1 MPSNRLL
8 IRTKTAV
15 TSILLCFLTAL
26 IVALAPAPAQAATG
40 EYTDEQGVKYTY
52 TSYGEGTS
60 SVNVTSI
67 YSDQETHVVV
77 PDTIN
82 GLTVRKVELSGDTGT
97 ITSLDM
103 TKCTG
108 LHTLICNNNA
118 RPLLIFRGAR
128 TSQSSIALTA
138 SSTTSKYRVVVCSR
152 RSIVREMTLL
162 RSIFRIARSSPKWN
176 VRIIPSHRSIFQE
189 VRTLPS

>member
-8 IRTKTAV
+8 IRTKTAVV

-52 TSYGEGTS
+52 TSYGPGAP
-60 SVNVTSI
+60 NVTVTGI
-67 YSDQETHVVV
+67 YSDQLTNVVV
-77 PDTIN
+77 PAYITIRDTDPDPDLFRS
-82 GLTVRKVELSGDTGT
+82 LTVTNVNLSGDMGT

-108 LHTLICNNNA
+108 IALFTCTSSKLVSVDLSGCQFLTRLDCSDSQLGNLQVSGCG
-118 RPLLIFRGAR
+118 LL
-128 TSQSSIALTA
+128 SSID
-138 SSTTSKYRVVVCSR
+138 C
-152 RSIVREMTLL
+152 
-162 RSIFRIARSSPKWN
+162 
-176 VRIIPSHRSIFQE
+176 
-189 VRTLPS
+189 

>member
-1 MPSNRLL
+1 MSSNRLL

-15 TSILLCFLTAL
+15 TTILLCFLTAL

-60 SVNVTSI
+60 SVNVTGI

-77 PDTIN
+77 PETIN
-82 GLTVRKVELSGDTGT
+82 GLTVRKVELSGNTGT

-118 RPLLIFRGAR
+118 LTSLVFGVPEPHKAR
-128 TSQSSIALTA
+128 
-138 SSTTSKYRVVVCSR
+138 
-152 RSIVREMTLL
+152 L
-162 RSIFRIARSSPKWN
+162 R
-176 VRIIPSHRSIFQE
+176 
-189 VRTLPS
+189 

>member
-26 IVALAPAPAQAATG
+26 IVALVPAPAQAATG
-40 EYTDEQGVKYTY
+40 EYSCRCKGSSTPI

-60 SVNVTSI
+60 SVNVTGI
-67 YSDQETHVVV
+67 FSDQETHVVV
-77 PDTIN
+77 PQTIN

-108 LHTLICNNNA
+108 LHTLICNSERA
-118 RPLLIFRGAR
+118 DL
-128 TSQSSIALTA
+128 S
-138 SSTTSKYRVVVCSR
+138 
-152 RSIVREMTLL
+152 
-162 RSIFRIARSSPKWN
+162 
-176 VRIIPSHRSIFQE
+176 
-189 VRTLPS
+189 